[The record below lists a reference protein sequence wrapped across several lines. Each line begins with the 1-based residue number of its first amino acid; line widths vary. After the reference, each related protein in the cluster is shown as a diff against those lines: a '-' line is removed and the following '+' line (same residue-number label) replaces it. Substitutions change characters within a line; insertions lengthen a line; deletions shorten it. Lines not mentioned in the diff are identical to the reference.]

1 MLYGGAAMLF
11 AVSYGIGAAAF
22 IALTA
27 LMLINRRPRE
37 FGLRVFAACAATG
50 TWAVAAAVQPWWM
63 PGVAQAL
70 GSVRS
75 GSWLV
80 LLASILSSARRK
92 QDEVRQA
99 PWLPISAAAIGLA
112 SVANDCRFLVSAA
125 SSTAFAPSQI
135 LDRVVVSVCG
145 ILVVENLYRNTSPGR
160 RWNVVPLCI
169 AVGAMF
175 AYDLYV
181 FCEAVVLREVS
192 PSLLAGRGIL
202 LALIVPLL
210 VLTMARNPGWKI
222 DIHVSRRVVFHG
234 ATLTAAG
241 VFLLLAAGV
250 ATLIGRFPGE
260 WARVSEIGFFCASV
274 MLLLTVL
281 STESFRSRVRR
292 LIAENFFSTRYD
304 YRTEWLRTIATLSSA
319 AAGEPLTV
327 RAIRAIADVVDSPG
341 GALWLADGAG
351 EFRPAQVLSMGL
363 DMSAMEPASGRFAAA
378 FRGGEKVQDFSGN
391 DGCRPPW
398 ADLVTVWLAVP
409 LVKIDRLIGF
419 VVLAPPRAPTKL
431 NWESY
436 DLLLAIGQQIAGYL
450 DEERATRALMES
462 RALIEYS
469 RRFSFVIHDIKNVA
483 GQLALMIANIPRF
496 GEQAEFRADM
506 VRGMENAANK
516 LRGLVDRLRP
526 DAPAPEP
533 LQHVN
538 PAMAIAEVVGELD
551 RGDTPVRAR
560 ISAVAAQVRIVPKDL
575 HAILT
580 HLITNAM
587 EASSGGDEVVVGLRC
602 ERGKVVIEVVD
613 KGSGMSAEF
622 VRNSLFVPLRS
633 TKLQGHGMGAYQARH
648 LVRAAGGDIEVVS
661 APGRGTTMR
670 ILLPAF
676 GEAAKQ
682 PMEAAAS

>member
-1 MLYGGAAMLF
+1 MLF

-22 IALTA
+22 IALIA

-37 FGLRVFAACAATG
+37 FGLRVFVASAATAG
-50 TWAVAAAVQPWWM
+50 WAVAAAVQPWWM
-63 PGVAQAL
+63 PGAAHAL
-70 GSVRS
+70 ENVRS

-80 LLASILSSARRK
+80 LLASILSTARRK
-92 QDEVRQA
+92 QDEVRGA
-99 PWLPISAAAIGLA
+99 AWLPIVAAAIGLA
-112 SVANDCRFLVSAA
+112 SVANDCRFFFSAA
-125 SSTAFAPSQI
+125 SPVAFAPSQI

-145 ILVVENLYRNTSPGR
+145 ILMVENLYRNTSPGR

-169 AVGAMF
+169 GIGAMF

-192 PSLLAGRGIL
+192 PSLLAGRGIV

-241 VFLLLAAGV
+241 VFLLVAAGV
-250 ATLIGRFPGE
+250 AGLIGRFPGQ
-260 WARVSEIGFFCASV
+260 WASISEIGFFCGSII
-274 MLLLTVL
+274 LLLTVL

-351 EFRPAQVLSMGL
+351 EFRPAQVLSMAL
-363 DMSAMEPASGRFAAA
+363 DMSAVEPASGRFVAA
-378 FRGGEKVQDFSGN
+378 FRGGDQVEDFSRDN
-391 DGCRPPW
+391 GCRPAW
-398 ADLVTVWLAVP
+398 ADAAAVWLAVP

-419 VVLAPPRAPTKL
+419 IVLAPPRAPATL

-436 DLLLAIGQQIAGYL
+436 DLLLAIGQQVAGYL
-450 DEERATRALMES
+450 EEEQATRALMES
-462 RALIEYS
+462 RALIDYS
-469 RRFSFVIHDIKNVA
+469 RRFSFVIHDIKNVS
-483 GQLALMIANIPRF
+483 GQLALMIANITRF

-526 DAPAPEP
+526 DTPAPEAVQ
-533 LQHVN
+533 LVN
-538 PAMAIAEVVGELD
+538 PANAIAEVVGELD
-551 RGDTPVRAR
+551 RRDTPVRAR
-560 ISAVAAQVRIVPKDL
+560 IGTDAAQVRIVPADL
-575 HAILT
+575 HAVLT
-580 HLITNAM
+580 HLVTNAM
-587 EASSGGDEVVVGLRC
+587 EASAGGDEVVIGLRS
-602 ERGKVVIEVVD
+602 ERGKAVIEVAD
-613 KGSGMSAEF
+613 KGSGMSADF
-622 VRNSLFVPLRS
+622 VRNSLFVPLHS
-633 TKLQGHGMGAYQARH
+633 TKLRGHGMGAYQARH
-648 LVRAAGGDIEVVS
+648 LVRAAGGEIEVVS

-670 ILLPAF
+670 ILLPDL
-676 GEAAKQ
+676 GETVEQ
-682 PMEAAAS
+682 TMETAAS